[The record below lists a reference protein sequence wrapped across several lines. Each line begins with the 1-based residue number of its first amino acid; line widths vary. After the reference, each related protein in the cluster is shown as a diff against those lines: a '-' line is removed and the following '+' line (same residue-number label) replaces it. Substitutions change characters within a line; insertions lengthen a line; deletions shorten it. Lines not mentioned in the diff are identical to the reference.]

1 MAAMPCG
8 MESVISA
15 TNMTT
20 IAFFI
25 GLPLVPAALTKVR
38 GGLADNRDNN
48 VGSEL
53 RLRLLNLSLCRN
65 QCRR

>member
-1 MAAMPCG
+1 VATPASGMA
-8 MESVISA
+8 SVVSVA
-15 TNMTT
+15 NRTA

-25 GLPLVPAALTKVR
+25 ALPLVPAALTKVH

-48 VGSEL
+48 GGSEL

>member
-1 MAAMPCG
+1 MPCG
-8 MESVISA
+8 MESVICA
-15 TNMTT
+15 ANMTA
-20 IAFFI
+20 IAFFTA
-25 GLPLVPAALTKVR
+25 LPLVPAALTKVR
-38 GGLADNRDNN
+38 GGLADNCDDN